1 MGPVVGPSTA
11 ATARTLYERRRAA
24 TTALDGH
31 RQGERGAAVALGNVS
46 LRTAR
51 PRCSAVGAATCEER
65 TRLRSGQPAR
75 QRALTLPASTSG
87 SPRSAVYFKS
97 KERPTSKFKTH
108 SPVAPSLLRAGRT
121 DRRRA
126 APPPS
131 LLPPSPRPR
140 PPPARQPPAGHLA
153 SHLPSNLRPL
163 CAEWCRRAS
172 TSATP
177 RLLASPA
184 QKSASASRSIGFW
197 RDFLA
202 RAAAGLLYARR
213 RGQDEWDVGFA
224 DRINSALCSPHLA
237 LAAHPSSTPLTRLEP
252 HPSSPLTQLP
262 GSKYGLHP
270 STLTPQP
277 FHQVSTLSS
286 PLKLLPRRPSP
297 FSPRA
302 ISLGCRIRDQLRQ
315 HPTSTPP
322 ATENRPP
329 PHDYLWYT
337 EASARV
343 RAPGDSLLSAPS
355 APPERVRWRGLFLR

>member
-1 MGPVVGPSTA
+1 M
-11 ATARTLYERRRAA
+11 
-24 TTALDGH
+24 
-31 RQGERGAAVALGNVS
+31 
-46 LRTAR
+46 
-51 PRCSAVGAATCEER
+51 
-65 TRLRSGQPAR
+65 RSGLVFALANLHDSARSPSLPPPPAHP
-75 QRALTLPASTSG
+75 ALQSTS
-87 SPRSAVYFKS
+87 SPRSGR
-97 KERPTSKFKTH
+97 RPSSRRTRPSH
-108 SPVAPSLLRAGRT
+108 RVSCAPVAPIAVAPRRHRASCH
-121 DRRRA
+121 RRRGPGPH
-126 APPPS
+126 PPASRRPAT
-131 LLPPSPRPR
+131 SPRTSPR
-140 PPPARQPPAGHLA
+140 TSVP
-153 SHLPSNLRPL
+153 

-355 APPERVRWRGLFLR
+355 APPERVRWGGLFLR